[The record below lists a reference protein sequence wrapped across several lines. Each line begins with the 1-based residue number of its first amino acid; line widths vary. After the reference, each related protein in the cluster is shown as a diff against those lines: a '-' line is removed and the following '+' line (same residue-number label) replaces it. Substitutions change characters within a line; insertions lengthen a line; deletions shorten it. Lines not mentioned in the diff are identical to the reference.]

1 MNDGCFQ
8 TAKWRWALTF
18 RKKMALAQEPELI
31 IARPSFQCTRLR
43 DPLRASGK

>member
-1 MNDGCFQ
+1 V
-8 TAKWRWALTF
+8 ALGPDIP
-18 RKKMALAQEPELI
+18 KKMALAQEPELL